1 MKVTIDSS
9 EPLADALRVIGA
21 LYKVSLSQV
30 DEGRSVDNSGT
41 TRRSA
46 RPKASGNGS
55 RRTTARKSPKAATA
69 RQTTAAKRPGRVAS
83 SSEIRTW
90 ALANGQTVS
99 SRGTLPGAVKD
110 AYAAAH
116 TG

>member
-21 LYKVSLSQV
+21 VYNVSLAQV
-30 DEGRSVDNSGT
+30 DHEGPVGGSGPAKA
-41 TRRSA
+41 SP
-46 RPKASGNGS
+46 RPKATGNGS
-55 RRTTARKSPKAATA
+55 RRATGKKSPTPGAARKTTRATRKAP
-69 RQTTAAKRPGRVAS
+69 AAS
-83 SSEIRTW
+83 TSDIRRW
-90 ALANGQTVS
+90 ALANGHAVS
-99 SRGTLPGAVKD
+99 SRGTLPAAVKA

>member
-21 LYKVSLSQV
+21 LYDVSLSQV
-30 DEGRSVDNSGT
+30 DEGRSVGNSGT
-41 TRRSA
+41 ERTST
-46 RPKASGNGS
+46 RPKATGSGS
-55 RRTTARKSPKAATA
+55 RRRTDRKSPKPAAA
-69 RQTTAAKRPGRVAS
+69 SKTTAAKRQTRLAS
-83 SSEIRTW
+83 SSEIRKW
-90 ALANGQTVS
+90 ALAKGQTVS

>member
-21 LYKVSLSQV
+21 VYNVSLAQV
-30 DEGRSVDNSGT
+30 DEGPSVGISGT
-41 TRRSA
+41 A
-46 RPKASGNGS
+46 RTSERQKATGNGS
-55 RRTTARKSPKAATA
+55 RRTTDRKSLKPAAA
-69 RQTTAAKRPGRVAS
+69 SKTTKAKRQAPAAS
-83 SSEIRTW
+83 SSDIRRW

-99 SRGTLPGAVKD
+99 SRGTLPAAVQA
-110 AYAAAH
+110 AYTAAH